1 MPRSQY
7 LEAYL
12 SETASGRLV
21 TPGSFL
27 AGELRGRAKAYA
39 GQYRKALVRA
49 LEAEPGV
56 KPVQSVMGGVAYVR
70 VQIDQEVR

>member
-27 AGELRGRAKAYA
+27 AGELRGKAKAYA
-39 GQYRKALVRA
+39 GQYLRRLVRA
-49 LEAEPGV
+49 LEREPGV
-56 KPVQSVMGGVAYVR
+56 QMVQSVMGGVAYVR